1 MPKTLSGANTLS
13 PALLALRP
21 RQVALTALDMK
32 QDKPNASLDKKTLL
46 LQSVACFLDHNGF
59 SKTLKKFCSEAKI
72 QFAPTS
78 GNLQAHYEVKIYLG
92 FPIMDPKV
100 KMSMFLFA
108 MQIDASKSSL
118 LDLEE
123 VFNKYFD
130 ICNDVKTD
138 LKDQKVQDASL
149 CKSWLI
155 MGIGS
160 LEEVKVVNLLPEE
173 PENNE
178 KKKKRSSSETE
189 SLPSATEEQVKESSL
204 EDKEVTCSRKEKK
217 SKDKKKNKLSTA
229 ESLTNDNDSHTV
241 NSSALNAHDT
251 SVKEKS
257 AKSKTK
263 KKKKDDLALESSGV
277 NSKDKN
283 LPSTDANADVTGK
296 DDKGSK
302 KRKRLVSEDND
313 LKPEDKIEVD
323 ESKRRKTKDV
333 EDSKGSKELNGHENG
348 NIDESAEKP
357 SMQKTKKKQLNG
369 SAEPKT
375 VNAFQRVKVEEVV
388 FTDERL
394 KDNSYWAKDGA
405 DSGYGAKAQEVL
417 GQVRGRDFRHEKTK
431 KKRGS
436 YRGGQIDLYSHSV
449 KFNYSDEE

>member
-72 QFAPTS
+72 Q
-78 GNLQAHYEVKIYLG
+78 
-92 FPIMDPKV
+92 
-100 KMSMFLFA
+100 
-108 MQIDASKSSL
+108 IDASKSSL

-138 LKDQKVQDASL
+138 LKDQKVQ
-149 CKSWLI
+149 
-155 MGIGS
+155 
-160 LEEVKVVNLLPEE
+160 EVKVVNLLPEE

-417 GQVRGRDFRHEKTK
+417 GQVRGRYVLLCGHCRLSKFFYHLLFSIEVGENGNLMLSK
-431 KKRGS
+431 
-436 YRGGQIDLYSHSV
+436 YSL
-449 KFNYSDEE
+449 E

>member
-72 QFAPTS
+72 Q
-78 GNLQAHYEVKIYLG
+78 
-92 FPIMDPKV
+92 
-100 KMSMFLFA
+100 
-108 MQIDASKSSL
+108 IDASKSSL

-138 LKDQKVQDASL
+138 LKDQKVQ
-149 CKSWLI
+149 
-155 MGIGS
+155 
-160 LEEVKVVNLLPEE
+160 EVKVVNLLPEE

-257 AKSKTK
+257 SKSKTK

-283 LPSTDANADVTGK
+283 LPSTDANADATGK

-313 LKPEDKIEVD
+313 LKPEDKVEVD

>member
-1 MPKTLSGANTLS
+1 MPKTLSGAHTLS

-32 QDKPNASLDKKTLL
+32 QNKANASPDNMTLL
-46 LQSVACFLDHNGF
+46 LHSVACFLEHNGF

-72 QFAPTS
+72 
-78 GNLQAHYEVKIYLG
+78 E
-92 FPIMDPKV
+92 
-100 KMSMFLFA
+100 
-108 MQIDASKSSL
+108 IDASKSSL

-123 VFNKYFD
+123 LFNKYFD
-130 ICNDVKTD
+130 ICNDAKTD
-138 LKDQKVQDASL
+138 FKNQKVQ
-149 CKSWLI
+149 
-155 MGIGS
+155 
-160 LEEVKVVNLLPEE
+160 EVKVVDSLPEE

-178 KKKKRSSSETE
+178 KKKKKSISEPE
-189 SLPSATEEQVKESSL
+189 SLPSATEEQFKESSM
-204 EDKEVTCSRKEKK
+204 EDKEVTYSRKEKK
-217 SKDKKKNKLSTA
+217 TKDKKKNKLSTSG
-229 ESLTNDNDSHTV
+229 SLPNDNDSNTANSTV
-241 NSSALNAHDT
+241 LCAHDT
-251 SVKEKS
+251 VKEKS
-257 AKSKTK
+257 SKSKTK
-263 KKKKDDLALESSGV
+263 KKKKVDLALEGPGV
-277 NSKDKN
+277 NSKDENVLVLKGDDVKIS
-283 LPSTDANADVTGK
+283 STDATCK

-313 LKPEDKIEVD
+313 LKPADKIDAD
-323 ESKRRKTKDV
+323 ESKRRKIEDV
-333 EDSKGSKELNGHENG
+333 ENFKGNKELNGHENG
-348 NIDESAEKP
+348 NIDKSAEKP
-357 SMQKTKKKQLNG
+357 SLQKTKKKQLNG

>member
-72 QFAPTS
+72 Q
-78 GNLQAHYEVKIYLG
+78 
-92 FPIMDPKV
+92 
-100 KMSMFLFA
+100 
-108 MQIDASKSSL
+108 IDASKSSL

-123 VFNKYFD
+123 VFNN
-130 ICNDVKTD
+130 NDVKTD
-138 LKDQKVQDASL
+138 LKDQKVQ
-149 CKSWLI
+149 
-155 MGIGS
+155 
-160 LEEVKVVNLLPEE
+160 EVKVVNLLPEE

>member
-72 QFAPTS
+72 Q
-78 GNLQAHYEVKIYLG
+78 
-92 FPIMDPKV
+92 
-100 KMSMFLFA
+100 
-108 MQIDASKSSL
+108 IDASKSSL

-138 LKDQKVQDASL
+138 LKDQKVQ
-149 CKSWLI
+149 
-155 MGIGS
+155 
-160 LEEVKVVNLLPEE
+160 EVKVVNLLPEE